1 MRAGVLQP
9 RNREVLPMKQTEDQ
23 IDYHNEPLL
32 ILPLAVH
39 SLDCIYLDPGY
50 LRRASAGLR
59 RSTLVYQA
67 QLRGTDQL

>member
-9 RNREVLPMKQTEDQ
+9 GSGIS

-39 SLDCIYLDPGY
+39 SLDCIYL
-50 LRRASAGLR
+50 
-59 RSTLVYQA
+59 TTQVI
-67 QLRGTDQL
+67 